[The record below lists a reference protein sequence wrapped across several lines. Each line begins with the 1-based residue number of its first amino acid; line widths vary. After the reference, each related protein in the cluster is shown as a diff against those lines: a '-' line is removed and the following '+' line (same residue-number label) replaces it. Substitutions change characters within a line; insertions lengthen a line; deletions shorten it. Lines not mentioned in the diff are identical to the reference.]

1 MKKNK
6 VIFIISMVASWIL
19 SNIMC
24 IDVTYR
30 WVRHMYNTLNSA
42 PAWVNIIF
50 VIPYL
55 IIIAMLQIIG
65 SINYKKIKNNKD

>member
-6 VIFIISMVASWIL
+6 VIFILCMIFSWIL

-30 WVRHMYNTLNSA
+30 WVNYMFHTWYSA
-42 PAWVNIIF
+42 PAWINIICA
-50 VIPYL
+50 IPYL
-55 IIIAMLQIIG
+55 IVIAILQIIG
-65 SINYKKIKNNKD
+65 SINYKRMKK